1 MNLKQYGNT
10 AQEQV
15 ALDSTRARDIVL
27 EIMNFGVNDQQ
38 IMKICYFLMME
49 LEDQAI
55 IDNMSEQIKAHIDRL
70 SEKSEDGIITDMGEL

>member
-15 ALDSTRARDIVL
+15 AGDSTRAREVVL
-27 EIMNFGVNDQQ
+27 EIMDFGVNDQQ
-38 IMKICYFLMME
+38 IMKICYFLIME
-49 LEDQAI
+49 LEDQTI
-55 IDNMSEQIKAHIDRL
+55 IDNMSEQIKAYIDRL